1 MSTMTLP
8 STNGSSAYRP
18 AQAWMQSSVQKFF
31 SNINWE
37 DNPPEVQ
44 EAKQASSEPGHTGPL
59 SLTMSVSQFFAALNW
74 DGSAIAAPVPQAQE
88 PPQPSKP
95 DEITLDDFSS
105 LF

>member
-8 STNGSSAYRP
+8 HTNGSKIRHPS
-18 AQAWMQSSVQKFF
+18 QSWMQISVQEFF
-31 SNINWE
+31 TAINWE

-44 EAKQASSEPGHTGPL
+44 QVKLAASEPNSVSTL
-59 SLTMSVSQFFAALNW
+59 SMTMSVSQFFAALNW
-74 DGSAIAAPVPQAQE
+74 DGNAIATAPQN
-88 PPQPSKP
+88 QPSQQPKP